1 MGNKEVALGGKTDHF
16 YGVYS
21 LRKSIP
27 IPFSY
32 FWEREKKA
40 YQRMEVYL
48 FTRDKGIGWD
58 FICL

>member
-32 FWEREKKA
+32 FWEREK
-40 YQRMEVYL
+40 RH
-48 FTRDKGIGWD
+48 TREWKYISSPE
-58 FICL
+58 IKE